1 MKIIATTAIQKWW
14 NDYNQT
20 VAICQLDNNGVIFL
34 DDNCCPI
41 DNQFKLDEMFE
52 ILLNF

>member
-34 DDNCCPI
+34 DDYDCPI
-41 DNQFKLDEMFE
+41 DNPEE
-52 ILLNF
+52 LLKD